1 MSAHRSRVSS
11 IVAAATLALFAP
23 SIGHGQSPATTLVDS
38 ARTLIDRATRASD
51 LEGLRSAQALL
62 ERVTVASPSDAWA
75 MHYQGFALYREATL
89 RMGRDNADVRA
100 LLERADS
107 ILERSAKLK
116 AVPETHA
123 LRSSVLG
130 MMIGSNPLR
139 GMMLG
144 PRSGSQMERAVE
156 LGPANPRVWLLRGI
170 GAINTPSM
178 FGGGADKAETYIKKA
193 IELFANDHPQSPAP
207 AWGLAEAHIWLG
219 QAYAKQSKIDLARAS
234 YERALAL
241 EPESDWVRMVLLPAL
256 DQKKK

>member
-1 MSAHRSRVSS
+1 MSAHRSRVSN
-11 IVAAATLALFAP
+11 IVAAATLTLFAP
-23 SIGHGQSPATTLVDS
+23 SIGHGQTPASALVDS

-89 RMGRDNADVRA
+89 RMGRDNADVRQ

-116 AVPETHA
+116 AIPETHA
-123 LRSSVLG
+123 LRSSILG

-156 LGPANPRVWLLRGI
+156 LGPTNPRVWLLRGI

-178 FGGGADKAETYIKKA
+178 FGGGADKGETFIKKA
-193 IELFANDHPQSPAP
+193 IELFANDHPQPPAP

-219 QAYAKQSKIDLARAS
+219 QAYAKQSRIAATPS
-234 YERALAL
+234 GWQ
-241 EPESDWVRMVLLPAL
+241 PETRLQQCPSLPFYCL
-256 DQKKK
+256 KKPLIS